1 MSHLRSAITVTRQD
15 IIVGTTK
22 TKACRVYDVV
32 NIQRKK
38 IVTDTTDTAR
48 NRRSGVSATIN
59 NIHQNAENINH
70 ESQKGKKI
78 RSSERLYTHRCRLFD
93 YPLKLHHTQTKPTG
107 DQPQAMF
114 GHTPLKIAPYSN
126 LLSCFRQGERV

>member
-1 MSHLRSAITVTRQD
+1 MNKRPSSTILKSININFIFLTHHRQSVNSFKSKMSIQIFLSFKIAPCSVL
-15 IIVGTTK
+15 
-22 TKACRVYDVV
+22 YDVV

-70 ESQKGKKI
+70 ESQKGKKFALP
-78 RSSERLYTHRCRLFD
+78 SDYT
-93 YPLKLHHTQTKPTG
+93 PTAA
-107 DQPQAMF
+107 DCL
-114 GHTPLKIAPYSN
+114 TTL
-126 LLSCFRQGERV
+126 